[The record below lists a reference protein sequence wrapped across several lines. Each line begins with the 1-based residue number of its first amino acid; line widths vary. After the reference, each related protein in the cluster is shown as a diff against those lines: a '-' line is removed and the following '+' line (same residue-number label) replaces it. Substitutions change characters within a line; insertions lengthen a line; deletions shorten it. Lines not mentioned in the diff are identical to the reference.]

1 MGEIV
6 EVDVSQLRTV
16 ADRVM
21 TAADRIAEMRWPE
34 LNPDDLRGAT
44 VAAAADAAPV
54 APGLAEVVATM
65 RGWAL
70 AARISADAFERAEQR
85 TGDRL
90 GR

>member
-16 ADRVM
+16 ADWVM

-34 LNPDDLRGAT
+34 LNPDELAGAAVAD
-44 VAAAADAAPV
+44 VAATGAV
-54 APGLAEVVATM
+54 APGLAEVVANM

-70 AARISADAFERAEQR
+70 AARISADAFERAELR
-85 TGDRL
+85 TADRV
-90 GR
+90 GK

>member
-16 ADRVM
+16 AGRVAS
-21 TAADRIAEMRWPE
+21 AAERIAEMHWPE
-34 LNPDDLRGAT
+34 LDPDELRGAA
-44 VAAAADAAPV
+44 VGKLAASTLV
-54 APGLAEVVATM
+54 APGLAEVVADM

-70 AARISADAFERAEQR
+70 TARSSADAFERAER
-85 TGDRL
+85 HNGDRL

>member
-6 EVDVSQLRTV
+6 ELDVSQLRTV

-34 LNPDDLRGAT
+34 SNPDDLRGSA
-44 VAAAADAAPV
+44 VAGVVEPAPV

-70 AARISADAFERAEQR
+70 AARISADAFERAEHR
-85 TGDRL
+85 AGDRI

>member
-34 LNPDDLRGAT
+34 LNPDDLRGAAVVT
-44 VAAAADAAPV
+44 AAARTPV
-54 APGLAEVVATM
+54 APGLADVVATM

-70 AARISADAFERAEQR
+70 AARISADAFERAEHR
-85 TGDRL
+85 SGDRL

>member
-21 TAADRIAEMRWPE
+21 TAAERIAEMHWPE
-34 LNPDDLRGAT
+34 LDHDELRGAAVGNIAT
-44 VAAAADAAPV
+44 SAPV
-54 APGLAEVVATM
+54 APGLAEVVANM

-70 AARISADAFERAEQR
+70 AARISADAFERAER
-85 TGDRL
+85 HNGDRL

>member
-21 TAADRIAEMRWPE
+21 TAADRMAEMRWPE
-34 LNPDDLRGAT
+34 SDPEELPGAA
-44 VAAAADAAPV
+44 VGNIAASALI
-54 APGLAEVVATM
+54 APGLAEVVANM

-70 AARISADAFERAEQR
+70 AARISADAFEHAER
-85 TGDRL
+85 RNGDRL